1 MDEKT
6 ERRIAELVADW
17 PPLSEELKEQLA
29 RVLQD
34 EPPPGSLPDQNPR
47 LAPSDAGSGVFQG
60 NSWGTGGVGVR
71 RFPRSG
77 P

>member
-17 PPLSEELKEQLA
+17 PPLSEELTEQLA

-34 EPPPGSLPDQNPR
+34 EAPPE
-47 LAPSDAGSGVFQG
+47 
-60 NSWGTGGVGVR
+60 
-71 RFPRSG
+71 
-77 P
+77 